1 MRVGSEMSCAP
12 LVGFISPPAWYDPS
26 PTEFRAI
33 AVDEVRVQQYVLPL
47 QNFDWRLEEVS
58 ETELDQILAAQTLGD
73 VGCDVIATVGTPFAW
88 AGLRTADDAR
98 ARCAR
103 LPAASGVPNVMAG
116 IAILD
121 ALNVLG
127 ARKVGLACTYYSEYW
142 RDLWRSYVEAS
153 GFEVLAAHN
162 LADHGLAPRRAVANH
177 DYELPT
183 PAQTEASIRQMARSL
198 PHVEAIAISG
208 AGARTLCFIRELEDE
223 LGIPLVAADTAL
235 YWSIGKTLQI
245 RLKAEVLSKLSYI

>member
-103 LPAASGVPNVMAG
+103 LTAASGVPNVMAG

-127 ARKVGLACTYYSEYW
+127 ARKVGLACTYYSEYLA
-142 RDLWRSYVEAS
+142 RPVEIVRGGVRLRSVS
-153 GFEVLAAHN
+153 GTQS
-162 LADHGLAPRRAVANH
+162 RR
-177 DYELPT
+177 PW
-183 PAQTEASIRQMARSL
+183 
-198 PHVEAIAISG
+198 SG
-208 AGARTLCFIRELEDE
+208 TSAGRGE
-223 LGIPLVAADTAL
+223 
-235 YWSIGKTLQI
+235 S
-245 RLKAEVLSKLSYI
+245 